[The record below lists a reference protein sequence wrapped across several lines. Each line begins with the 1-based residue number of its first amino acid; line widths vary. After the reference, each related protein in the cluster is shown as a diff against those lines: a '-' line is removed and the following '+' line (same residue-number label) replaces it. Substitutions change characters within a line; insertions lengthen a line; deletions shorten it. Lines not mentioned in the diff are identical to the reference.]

1 MTKLRCSIVINTYNR
16 EAYLRR
22 LLPSLERLAGPSFEV
37 IVVNGPS
44 TDGTSTYLAEYAER
58 IKLINCPDRN
68 LSKSRNLGIAAA
80 AGDIVVF
87 IDDDALPADK
97 NWLAYLLRVFEHD
110 TDGNIAA
117 VGGSVL
123 HRDTNRY
130 EFNGGITSE
139 YGFQKFGSIDEFVY
153 GSGSGEWIV
162 GVPGGNV
169 AFRRDVLVMVGG
181 FDEFFVYYLDE
192 ADVCARL
199 TRSGYQ
205 IVYEVKSV
213 VRHYSGPSDVR
224 GGRKNIIER
233 NWYLITRSD
242 SYFAIKNS
250 RGCLIDRVI
259 KTIRF
264 APKKHFFQEMKPIL
278 KDNRVPFRS
287 RLRVVT
293 QWIHGLYDGIM
304 SGVFKRRQLA
314 EFAVQPPPFLPFR
327 CDCESSKKLRI
338 AILTRT
344 TPFHAGYGGI
354 ARYSFDLAVGLH
366 ALGHTVDLF
375 CADEQAIQH
384 YALGFT
390 IHGISTAE
398 IERSGFHSQHAI
410 LEKNLR
416 YSEAVM
422 RRFVDL
428 YRSGVVFDVVH
439 ASNWDLEAIALIRAN
454 VYPVVLMLV
463 SPLAQVIQTEEWSIT
478 DDLRLCVAM
487 DRWQIEHAHTVCV
500 PSEGVLA
507 TYRCL
512 MGIDTDE
519 LARLRKTLLGIV
531 YAPTGRPLPHQR
543 KMLLFVGRC
552 ERRKGVHVLLEVLPQ
567 LLSRHSDWECHLV
580 GNDRVPLAEGGTLKD
595 RFLQQYAHEHWCR
608 RVVFHGEVSEDR
620 LRQFY
625 ASCDLVVDPS
635 LFESFGLVYHEAM
648 QYGKAVVGCVTGGV
662 PEAVEHGVE
671 GLLVPPGD
679 AESLREAL
687 ATLMENDHLREQMGR
702 AGAERIRKRHN
713 HMTMARSL
721 EQIYDETITAHA
733 QECAE
738 VRGRRWPKTIP
749 LWCDDSQIRLF
760 GHWRRREAVPGRH
773 YLCGDA
779 GAALEVELPSH
790 SMLRITALRHAWS
803 GILCVSGEHMPARYY
818 DLYLD
823 ASCGLE
829 LDYPID
835 IGVTPDK
842 GTGHTTVVKV
852 QVHSERNPASY
863 ESVVWL
869 HRLEIIPCS
878 FSSVSSF
885 LSDR

>member
-44 TDGTSTYLAEYAER
+44 TDGTATYLAEYAGR
-58 IKLINCPDRN
+58 IKLVDCPDRN

-80 AGDIVVF
+80 AGDIIVF
-87 IDDDALPADK
+87 IDDDALPADQ
-97 NWLAYLLRVFEHD
+97 NWLTYLISVFERD
-110 TDGNIAA
+110 TVGDIAA

-123 HRDTNRY
+123 HRDTDRY
-130 EFNGGITSE
+130 EFNGGFISE
-139 YGFQKFGSIDEFVY
+139 YGFQKFRSGDELVCEY
-153 GSGSGEWIV
+153 DSGEWV
-162 GVPGGNV
+162 VSVPGGNV
-169 AFRRDVLVMVGG
+169 SFRRNILVMIGG

-192 ADVCARL
+192 ADVCFRII
-199 TRSGYQ
+199 RSGYQ
-205 IVYEVKSV
+205 IVHEIKSA
-213 VRHYSGPSDVR
+213 VRHYAGPSDVR
-224 GGRKNIIER
+224 GSRKNIIER
-233 NWYLITRSD
+233 NWYVITRSD
-242 SYFAIKNS
+242 SYFAVKNS
-250 RGCLIDRVI
+250 RGRLIDRVI

-278 KDNRVPFRS
+278 KDNRVPLRS
-287 RLRVVT
+287 RLRIVM
-293 QWIHGLYDGIM
+293 QWINGLYDGIT
-304 SGVFKRRQLA
+304 SGVFKKRQLVD
-314 EFAVQPPPFLPFR
+314 FSVQPPPFLPFQR
-327 CDCESSKKLRI
+327 DCESSKKLRI

-366 ALGHTVDLF
+366 ARGHTIDLF

-398 IERSGFHSQHAI
+398 IERSGFHSQHAV
-410 LEKNLR
+410 LEKNLK
-416 YSEAVM
+416 YSEAVA
-422 RRFVDL
+422 RRLADL
-428 YRSGVVFDVVH
+428 YRSGVVFDIVH
-439 ASNWDLEAIALIRAN
+439 ASNWDLEAIVLIRAN

-507 TYRCL
+507 TYRHL
-512 MGIDTDE
+512 MGIDTDG

-531 YAPTGRPLPHQR
+531 YAPTGRSLPHQR

-552 ERRKGVHVLLEVLPQ
+552 ERRKGVHILLEVLPQ
-567 LLSRHSDWECHLV
+567 LLSRYSDWECHLV
-580 GNDRVPLAEGGTLKD
+580 GNDQVRLAEGGTLKD
-595 RFLQQYAHEHWCR
+595 QFLQRYAHEHWCQ

-625 ASCDLVVDPS
+625 ASCDLFVAPS

-648 QYGKAVVGCVTGGV
+648 QYGKAVVGCATGGV

-679 AESLREAL
+679 AESLRDAL
-687 ATLMENDHLREQMGR
+687 ATLMENDRLREQMGR

-721 EQIYDETITAHA
+721 EQIYDETIAAHA

-738 VRGRRWPKTIP
+738 VRARRWPKTIP
-749 LWCDDSQIRLF
+749 LWGDDSPVRLF
-760 GHWRRREAVPGRH
+760 GHWERREAAPGRH
-773 YLCGDA
+773 YLRGDA

-803 GILCVSGEHMPARYY
+803 GILCVSGKHMPTRYY
-818 DLYLD
+818 DLYID
-823 ASCGLE
+823 ASRGLE

-835 IGVTPDK
+835 INMISDNGI
-842 GTGHTTVVKV
+842 GHTTVVKI

-863 ESVVWL
+863 QSEVWL
-869 HRLEIIPCS
+869 RSLEIIPCS
-878 FSSVSSF
+878 F
-885 LSDR
+885 